1 MQYYSDTWVAKAH
14 LNLTTNDKTVSR
26 SHQLVDLGSCL
37 DQDQLRNRVTL
48 SM

>member
-1 MQYYSDTWVAKAH
+1 MRYYSDTWVAKAR
-14 LNLTTNDKTVSR
+14 LKLTTNDKIVSR
-26 SHQLVDLGSCL
+26 SHQVMELGSCF